1 MGTLKKRAYV
11 ETWTGTEENIWKVFN
26 KYGLRVRNQFK
37 VFALGKE
44 YEYGNKNNIP
54 YEMGIY

>member
-1 MGTLKKRAYV
+1 MDWNGVEYLKD
-11 ETWTGTEENIWKVFN
+11 FN
-26 KYGLRVRNQFK
+26 KYDLRVRNQFK
-37 VFALGKE
+37 VFTLGKE